1 MLYVVIAYGNA
12 KLDNTNATDDAV
24 KSHRYREELVK
35 KGKIVVHG
43 HIAGQ
48 KGHLWVY
55 NVDSPDE
62 LDRLVS
68 NDPMYP
74 YLQNDPQ
81 IYMLISEERA
91 HEREAKMLAGRD
103 AMNIHAAQQ

>member
-1 MLYVVIAYGNA
+1 MVYVVIAYGNNR
-12 KLDNTNATDDAV
+12 LDNSNVTDDAV
-24 KSHRYREELVK
+24 RSHRYREELIK
-35 KGKIVVHG
+35 KGKIITHG

-55 NVDSPDE
+55 EADSPDE

-68 NDPMYP
+68 DDPMYP

-81 IYMLISEERA
+81 IIMLISEERA
-91 HEREAKMLAGRD
+91 HEREAKMVATKK
-103 AMNIHAAQQ
+103 I

>member
-1 MLYVVIAYGNA
+1 MVYVVISYGNA
-12 KLDNTNATDDAV
+12 KLDNSNAAQDAV
-24 KSHRYREELVK
+24 NSHRYREELVK
-35 KGKIVVHG
+35 AGKIITHG

-55 NVDSPDE
+55 NAENSDD

-81 IYMLISEERA
+81 IFMLISEERA
-91 HEREAKMLAGRD
+91 HEREAKMVST
-103 AMNIHAAQQ
+103 NKI

>member
-1 MLYVVIAYGNA
+1 MIYVVIAYGNT
-12 KLDNTNATDDAV
+12 KLDNSNAADDAV

-35 KGKIVVHG
+35 SGKIVAHG

-55 NVDSPDE
+55 NAENSDE

-81 IYMLISEERA
+81 VIGLISEERA
-91 HEREAKMLAGRD
+91 HEREAKMVETKK
-103 AMNIHAAQQ
+103 I